1 MKKKV
6 DCSLLAEQYFLK
18 GYSCSQAVVLAYK
31 DLIKLDEKTC
41 LKIASPFGGGIARL
55 REVCGAF
62 SGALIVLGYLKGNET
77 TDLKKKEALY
87 QDIQKLAK
95 DFEKANGFLRCRD
108 LLNLHNKS
116 NAKPAKRTAQYY
128 HSRPCSKIVKNTAH
142 ILEKYLR

>member
-6 DCSLLAEQYFLK
+6 NRSLLAEQYFLK

-31 DLIKLDEKTC
+31 DLIKLDEKTI
-41 LKIASPFGGGIARL
+41 LKIASPFGGGMGRL

-77 TDLKKKEALY
+77 IDANKKMMLY
-87 QDIQKLAK
+87 QDIQKMAK
-95 DFEKANGFLRCRD
+95 DFEKENGFLRCRD
-108 LLNLHNKS
+108 LLDLHNKS
-116 NAKPAKRTAQYY
+116 NAKPSKRTKQYY
-128 HSRPCSKIVKNTAH
+128 HARPCQKIVKNSAS